1 MDDICLRES
10 GSKQHMGNRLKAKA
24 KKKPNIQTTTTTTKM
39 QRVRSQRKRRRKYEK
54 LGQSKILQDT
64 NMKWVGKK
72 MKSRSLL

>member
-24 KKKPNIQTTTTTTKM
+24 KKNIQITTTTKM